1 MNPRRHRMTTG
12 HYITVFQ
19 ILIFVFFLFVS
30 AAHTDDQTDP
40 AYEKTY
46 NQVKSLLDSADSYQ
60 AIGYIDNLGT
70 PDTVAGIYSQLILDF
85 YWKEKNLYDV
95 IAIARA
101 GLQYCLTKAD
111 ELKLSDPEL
120 AKELKKKA
128 RVISYNLAS
137 FTWPGWDEKGIA
149 IGHSEILIGLDAAK
163 VNLRLVKELNEGE
176 DKLAVAYWALGAQLM
191 ADQKYTEANSAY
203 AQSKA
208 HARFAGDRMNE
219 LLADGYIAINRIITG
234 DEDGNKLLGN
244 AIEEL
249 KGMNN
254 EDADFFVEQFN
265 TALNVFIK

>member
-1 MNPRRHRMTTG
+1 MIVKNRAAIWG
-12 HYITVFQ
+12 SLFFIV
-19 ILIFVFFLFVS
+19 FLFVS
-30 AAHTDDQTDP
+30 AACEDINP
-40 AYEKTY
+40 AAEKTF
-46 NQVKSLLDSADSYQ
+46 NDVKSLLDSADSYQ

-70 PDTVAGIYSQLILDF
+70 PDTVAGIYSQLVLDF
-85 YWKEKNLYDV
+85 YWKEKNLPDV
-95 IAIARA
+95 ITIARA

-111 ELKLSDPEL
+111 ELKSSAPEL
-120 AKELKKKA
+120 ARELKKKA

-137 FTWPGWDEKGIA
+137 FTWPGWDEKGIP
-149 IGHSEILIGLDAAK
+149 IGHSDIQIGLDAARL
-163 VNLRLVKELNEGE
+163 NLRLVKELNEGE

-191 ADQKYTEANSAY
+191 ADQKYSEANAAF

-249 KGMNN
+249 KGMHN